1 MTSSLPAKESEEFV
15 PFSARLMAAMRAKES
30 KRLDRLFNDPFAS
43 ELAGEEALTFLEQ
56 NFKAQD
62 QAYVILRTYFFDN
75 FLLST
80 SKEVDQVVILASG
93 MDTRA
98 YRLPWSSAIK
108 IYELDQ
114 LPILETK
121 KTILQEVVPKC
132 QHCNIGAD
140 LTQSWS
146 HLLLAQGYQP
156 KLPSAWLLEGLLVYL
171 NESEVFQL
179 LKIISQLTAIGS
191 YLGLDL
197 ANIKAV
203 ENVHEP
209 YKSYFRFGCDRPEEL
224 LAEYG
229 WEAEAIDVGDKRVH
243 FDLERFINQF
253 SSPDIPNVNRG
264 FFVRAK
270 KNSSEN

>member
-1 MTSSLPAKESEEFV
+1 MTSSLPAKQSEEFV

-30 KRLDRLFNDPFAS
+30 KRLDSLFNDPFAG

-62 QAYVILRTYFFDN
+62 QAYVILRTHFFDN

-80 SKEVDQVVILASG
+80 STEVDQVVILAAG

-108 IYELDQ
+108 IYELDRLQ
-114 LPILETK
+114 VLEIK

-132 QHCNIGAD
+132 QHYHIGAD
-140 LTQSWS
+140 LTQPWT
-146 HLLLAQGYQP
+146 HLLLAQGYQS
-156 KLPSAWLLEGLLVYL
+156 KLPSVWLLEGLLVYL
-171 NESEVFQL
+171 DESEVHQL
-179 LKIISQLTAIGS
+179 LKIISELATTGS

-197 ANIKAV
+197 NNVKGV
-203 ENVHEP
+203 ENVDEP
-209 YKSYFRFGCDRPEEL
+209 YKSYFRFGCDDPEEL

-229 WEAEAIDVGDKRVH
+229 WEAEAIEVVDKRVH
-243 FDLERFINQF
+243 FDLERFSNLF
-253 SSPDIPNVNRG
+253 PSPDIPNLSRG

-270 KNSSEN
+270 KK